1 MDLTVHEKHDLF
13 NMSHKS
19 GLSLT
24 LSSYQS
30 TIDYDAAIELLAVAI
45 RELQRTKELL
55 LEE

>member
-1 MDLTVHEKHDLF
+1 MDFTVYEKRDLF

-30 TIDYDAAIELLAVAI
+30 TIDYDSAIELLVAAI
-45 RELQRTKELL
+45 RELQKTKELL